1 MKKVIK
7 ILLPFLV
14 ASSAV
19 FSGCKRKNKD
29 KEDNRVLISFGDV
42 HATESKV
49 IDIAKLAEITN
60 AKENFLFV
68 VSTNSCGCWS
78 TFEPILNQYLTSNK
92 MLCYRIDFNSF
103 KDAAATY
110 GLANASSSTTTFAI
124 FENGKVKTFLNNA
137 NDDNIMYNTDKFNQY
152 MNETVIKPSC
162 YYITKEDV
170 DAIKAS
176 DKSAVIY
183 FERSAC
189 GDCTSLNPGLLRD
202 YVKAHPNM
210 NKLYTY
216 DAQDYWRR
224 STDEDYQSYLDF
236 KTEVGLSNVNNP
248 TYGYDTGVFPFFSY
262 IENGQYASGSVIYND
277 SLGEV
282 DGKKVVTKSYY
293 TTERAA
299 SLQYTNKVVQGLE
312 LTANNLDSN
321 GRWTRESQDKVY
333 KEILNSFLDY
343 ALPKQTYIL

>member
-1 MKKVIK
+1 M
-7 ILLPFLV
+7 
-14 ASSAV
+14 
-19 FSGCKRKNKD
+19 
-29 KEDNRVLISFGDV
+29 
-42 HATESKV
+42 
-49 IDIAKLAEITN
+49 
-60 AKENFLFV
+60 
-68 VSTNSCGCWS
+68 STNSCGCWS

-110 GLANASSSTTTFAI
+110 GLAHASSSTTTFAI
-124 FENGKVKTFLNNA
+124 SENGKVKTFLNNA
-137 NDDNIMYNTDKFNQY
+137 NDENIMYNTDKFNQY

-162 YYITKEDV
+162 YFITKEDV

-189 GDCTSLNPGLLRD
+189 GDCTALNPGLLRD

-216 DAQDYWRR
+216 DAQEYWRR

-262 IENGQYASGSVIYND
+262 IENGQYASGSVFY
-277 SLGEV
+277 
-282 DGKKVVTKSYY
+282 
-293 TTERAA
+293 
-299 SLQYTNKVVQGLE
+299 
-312 LTANNLDSN
+312 
-321 GRWTRESQDKVY
+321 
-333 KEILNSFLDY
+333 
-343 ALPKQTYIL
+343 P